1 MLFSGFIL
9 LPALLASVMASVTAS
24 PVLTAENGHHCD
36 QVNARTLY
44 QFENGTRIENIAVR
58 KNGNLLVTLSDRPE
72 LYEIDPFNP
81 ASPKLIHHF
90 AGYLGLGGITETTPD
105 IFTVNAGNITFGP
118 FRAVPESFSVWK
130 LDFNNCGGRA
140 KVSKV
145 TDMPDALYLN
155 GMTTLDSRAGTILTG
170 DCANGRV
177 FRVDTR
183 TGDYT
188 VALDDELLQPPPNAI
203 LPVGVNGI
211 RLIGHYLYFTNTFKA
226 LYGRVPVDLGTGKAN
241 GPYEV
246 LAANIISDDLAVRSG
261 VGYLAGSQG
270 NVIYE
275 VQSHG
280 ERKVIAGNLNST
292 VVPSSTSA
300 AFGRTKKD
308 KNTLYVVTS
317 GTEAAP
323 VNGTYIEP
331 GKVVALDVHSSNC

>member
-1 MLFSGFIL
+1 
-9 LPALLASVMASVTAS
+9 MASVTAS
-24 PVLTAENGHHCD
+24 PVLAAENGHHSD
-36 QVNARTLY
+36 QVIARTLY

-81 ASPKLIHHF
+81 AAPKLIHHF
-90 AGYLGLGGITETTPD
+90 AGYSGLGGITETAPD
-105 IFTVNAGNITFGP
+105 HFTVNAGNITFEP
-118 FRAVPESFSVWK
+118 FLWK

-170 DCANGRV
+170 DCASGRV
-177 FRVDTR
+177 FRIDTR

-211 RLIGHYLYFTNTFKA
+211 RLIGHYLYFMNTFKA
-226 LYGRVPVDLGTGKAN
+226 LYGRVPVDLVTGKAK

-246 LAANIISDDLAVRSG
+246 LAANIISDNLAVRSG

-280 ERKVIAGNLNST
+280 DRKVIAGNLNST
-292 VVPSSTSA
+292 VAPSSTSA
-300 AFGRTKKD
+300 AFGRTRKD

-323 VNGTYIEP
+323 VSGMYIEP
-331 GKVVALDVHSSNC
+331 GKVVALDVHSFNC